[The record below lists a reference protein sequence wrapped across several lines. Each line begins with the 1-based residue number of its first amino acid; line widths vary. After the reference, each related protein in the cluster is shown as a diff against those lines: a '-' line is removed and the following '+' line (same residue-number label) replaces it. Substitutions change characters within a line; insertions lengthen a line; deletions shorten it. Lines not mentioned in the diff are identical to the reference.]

1 MMIVCDDYII
11 RVDSALCGCV
21 VAQATDSS
29 VA

>member
-1 MMIVCDDYII
+1 MIVCDGDII
-11 RVDSALCGCV
+11 RADSTLCGCV